1 MSDPDVAGL
10 RDLDELRAFVQIVDS
25 GSMTAAGRVLGQ
37 TTNVISRR
45 LGRLEERLG
54 VPLAVRTTRRLQ
66 PTEEGRRL
74 YVRARRILDE
84 VANAEA
90 EVRGVG
96 EELTGEI
103 RVSLPT
109 LVAERLGSTFAAFLE
124 AHPGVDLR
132 LFVTDRPSSAVLRD
146 IAEQGLDAALLIGPV
161 PTSSIVTRLLSRV
174 RSVFAAAPAYLE
186 AHGAPKK
193 PDDLSDHECLCYI
206 GDRVQTEWS
215 VFDRKGQETV
225 VPVRGR
231 FAASDSRVLAH
242 ALLGGQGIGL
252 TGESRC
258 KDGRLQ
264 RVLPKHEGPTFD
276 VRLGYAASRRGSRRI
291 DALAA
296 LLLSA
301 RDKF

>member
-1 MSDPDVAGL
+1 MGEPDRAGL
-10 RDLDELRAFVQIVDS
+10 RDLDELRTFVQVVDS

-54 VPLAVRTTRRLQ
+54 VPLAQRTTRRLQ

-84 VANAEA
+84 VATAEA
-90 EVRGVG
+90 EVRGVA

-103 RVSLPT
+103 RLSVPT
-109 LVAERLGSTFAAFLE
+109 LAAERLRPVLATFLA
-124 AHPGVDLR
+124 AHPSVDLR
-132 LFVTDRPSSAVLRD
+132 LFVTDRPSSAVLGD

-161 PTSSIVTRLLSRV
+161 PPSSLVTRRLSRA
-174 RSVFAAAPAYLE
+174 RSFFAASRTYVA
-186 AHGAPKK
+186 AHGAPTK
-193 PDDLSDHECLCYI
+193 PGDLSDHECLCYI
-206 GDRVQTEWS
+206 GERVQTEW
-215 VFDRKGQETV
+215 VVVDRKGKETV

-231 FAASDSRVLAH
+231 FASSDSRVLAD
-242 ALLGGQGIGL
+242 ALRDGLGIGFATEAML
-252 TGESRC
+252 E
-258 KDGRLQ
+258 DELLQ

-291 DALAA
+291 DALAR
-296 LLLSA
+296 LLQSA
-301 RDKF
+301 PASF

>member
-1 MSDPDVAGL
+1 MAESDGAGL
-10 RDLDELRAFVQIVDS
+10 RDLDELRTFVQIVDS

-45 LGRLEERLG
+45 LARLEQRLD
-54 VPLAVRTTRRLQ
+54 VPLAQRTTRRLQ

-84 VANAEA
+84 VATAEA
-90 EVRGVG
+90 ELRGVA

-103 RVSLPT
+103 RLSVPT
-109 LVAERLGSTFAAFLE
+109 LAAQQLRPRFATFLAD
-124 AHPGVDLR
+124 HPGVDLR

-146 IAEQGLDAALLIGPV
+146 IAEQGLDAAVLIGPV
-161 PTSSIVTRLLSRV
+161 PPSSLVTRRLGRG
-174 RSVFAAAPAYLE
+174 RSFFAASPAYL
-186 AHGAPKK
+186 ATHGTPKK
-193 PDDLSDHECLCYI
+193 PRDLSDHECLCYI

-231 FAASDSRVLAH
+231 FASSDSRVLAD
-242 ALLGGQGIGL
+242 ALLDGQGIGPAPD
-252 TGESRC
+252 TAFE
-258 KDGRLQ
+258 DGRLV
-264 RVLPKHEGPTFD
+264 RVLPKHEGPSFD

-291 DALAA
+291 DALAQ
-296 LLLSA
+296 LLRSP
-301 RDKF
+301 RNDT